1 MNTSGE
7 ALAAPRG
14 GASPESTS
22 RLGLRVLLASL
33 AALFLATLFCG
44 WYFRDTGRVGSEG
57 AAPGLPWGL
66 WPTSALLP
74 LLSYWAE
81 KARRATRARPML
93 LRACLGM
100 GLLFLAG
107 QSWNWWTL
115 LKMETGAGVHPMYA
129 FNFYL
134 MTVLH
139 ALHVVGGLIYTLIAM
154 SSVKAAMDERPLA
167 SRLHNHA
174 SYWHFLM
181 AVWLFVLL
189 NLLGMQ
195 VEVPEDSFL
204 APASVWVAGLLVLG
218 FLAYQVQAILLLWRR
233 GEKLFAML
241 ALLPPMAY
249 LHIWA
254 RAEEL
259 KTERMALRWGVLQMV
274 LLLVLMFAGTL
285 NLGRFAANYETIAD

>member
-1 MNTSGE
+1 MNTPSE
-7 ALAAPRG
+7 APAAPRG

-44 WYFRDTGRVGSEG
+44 WYFRDTGREAAGVE
-57 AAPGLPWGL
+57 APGLPWGL
-66 WPTSALLP
+66 WPTSLLLP
-74 LLSYWAE
+74 LLSFWAE
-81 KARRATRARPML
+81 RARRATSLRPRL
-93 LRACLGM
+93 LRGCLALGF
-100 GLLFLAG
+100 LFLVG
-107 QSWNWWTL
+107 QSWNWWSL
-115 LKMETGAGVHPMYA
+115 LQMETGSGVHPMYA

-139 ALHVVGGLIYTLIAM
+139 ALHVLGGLVYTLVAIGTVRSTAGE
-154 SSVKAAMDERPLA
+154 SAIA

-195 VEVPEDSFL
+195 IEEPEDSFL
-204 APASVWVAGLLVLG
+204 ASASVWASGILVLG
-218 FLAYQVQAILLLWRR
+218 FLVYQVQAIQLLWRR
-233 GEKLFAML
+233 GEKGFAL
-241 ALLPPMAY
+241 LSLLPPIAY

-259 KTERMALRWGVLQMV
+259 QTERMALRWGVLQLV
-274 LLLVLMFAGTL
+274 LLIALMFAGTL
-285 NLGRFAANYETIAD
+285 NLGRFAANYEMIPT